1 MTWPDHGITP
11 DHPTA
16 AWPQPPPGDAG
27 APVEGEQAEA
37 GRPPPGEGAQ
47 RRAAARAFRPRR
59 TVPATVTALLLA
71 LAALVTLIGA
81 VAAATGANMRTV
93 PWTSFADFAAGPVDD
108 PAHLAT
114 ASAALVLGLLLLGLA
129 LVPGRTRVV
138 PLASDDPRTVT
149 GMTEGG
155 LRRHLATVAAGVD
168 GVSRARVKLRRRVV
182 HVRAVTPLRDPGGL
196 PGEIT
201 EAVGERLDEMRPLKP
216 MRVRVHIS
224 QKGK

>member
-1 MTWPDHGITP
+1 MTWPEHGITP

-16 AWPQPPPGDAG
+16 AWPGPGDAG
-27 APVEGEQAEA
+27 VAPVEGEHET
-37 GRPPPGEGAQ
+37 GRPPPREGAQ

-93 PWTSFADFAAGPVDD
+93 PWTSFADFGAGPVDD
-108 PAHLAT
+108 PAHLAV
-114 ASAALVLGLLLLGLA
+114 AGAAVVVGLFLLGLA

-138 PLASDDPRTVT
+138 PLASDDPSTVT
-149 GMTEGG
+149 GITERG
-155 LRRHLATVAAGVD
+155 LRRHLATVATAVD

-182 HVRAVTPLRDPGGL
+182 HVRAVTPLRDPGDL

-201 EAVGERLDEMRPLKP
+201 EAVGGRLDALRPLKP
-216 MRVRVHIS
+216 MRVHVDVTHG
-224 QKGK
+224 GK